1 MRAHRARRRRREV
14 QLTIEVTETDMREI
28 ALAGYADAASTD
40 RKAQAQAVAIFV
52 SDHLLHGV
60 RRSGP
65 SPAARERLA
74 LRTAPMLLRAG

>member
-52 SDHLLHGV
+52 SDQCFGLRQGSV
-60 RRSGP
+60 
-65 SPAARERLA
+65 AAQRLRGNKA
-74 LRTAPMLLRAG
+74 

>member
-1 MRAHRARRRRREV
+1 LLLTSVQWMRAHRARRRRREV

-52 SDHLLHGV
+52 SDQCFGLRQGSV
-60 RRSGP
+60 
-65 SPAARERLA
+65 AA
-74 LRTAPMLLRAG
+74 